1 MWRGFTWPGMR
12 AAFRAFS
19 VIALL
24 LGTAGCN
31 LNTPVDGGV
40 QSFSGAPSV
49 RIIAPLPNATYRE
62 NVNVPIQAQVSNA
75 GPDIDRVEVSVDDTI
90 VQTFAEP
97 NNGGAPTFGV
107 THTWSA
113 SGAGTHTI
121 DVVAFRADGSSSS
134 SAAVTIT
141 VVTQGAIEQAS
152 ATPARTTGDQSG
164 GASGGASATPR
175 QPTNT
180 AAPTDVPAT
189 ATPNTPQITTRQGIN
204 VRSGPGTNF
213 NPPIGSLAA
222 GQTAP
227 LLGRNPAGD
236 WYKIRYYNADAWVF
250 AGLVDVSGDTS
261 NLPIDPGPPTPLPPT
276 PVPVV
281 PTVPTSPPAA
291 TSNAN
296 LVAGNWRLDPPGDPT
311 CNQTFNIYLDVANLG
326 SEATTV
332 SGTIDVRDVRV
343 SDNSNQGS
351 TVGSFPIIQAGQ
363 TLAIG
368 PIPLTISTFYNEQHK
383 IILTINPNGAVPENN
398 RNDNVREITY
408 TLQKGS
414 CP

>member
-1 MWRGFTWPGMR
+1 MWQGLSRPGMR
-12 AAFRAFS
+12 AFPRVLS
-19 VIALL
+19 VALL
-24 LGTAGCN
+24 LFGAAGCN

-40 QSFSGAPSV
+40 QAFSGTPSV

-62 NVNVPIQAQVSNA
+62 NINVPIQAQVSNA
-75 GPDIDRVEVSVDDTI
+75 GPDIGRVEVSVDNTVI
-90 VQTFAEP
+90 QTFDDP
-97 NNGGAPTFGV
+97 NSGGAPTFGI
-107 THTWSA
+107 THTWAA

-121 DVVAFRADGSSSS
+121 DVVAFRADGSSSP

-141 VVTQGAIEQAS
+141 VVAQGALEQAS
-152 ATPARTTGDQSG
+152 PTPTRTSGDQSG
-164 GASGGASATPR
+164 GSGGANPTPRPPTNTPAPTEIPASATPS
-175 QPTNT
+175 
-180 AAPTDVPAT
+180 
-189 ATPNTPQITTRQGIN
+189 TPQITTRQGIN

-236 WYKIRYYNADAWVF
+236 WYKIRYYNAEAWVF

-261 NLPIDPGPPTPLPPT
+261 SLPIDPGPPTPLPPT

-281 PTVPTSPPAA
+281 PVAPTSPPAA

-296 LVAGNWRLDPPGDPT
+296 LVAGNWRFDPPGDPV
-311 CNQTFNIYLDVANLG
+311 CNQTFNIFLDVANLG
-326 SEATTV
+326 TEATI
-332 SGTIDVRDVRV
+332 SGGTIDVRDVRAA
-343 SDNSNQGS
+343 DNSLQGS
-351 TVGSFPIIQAGQ
+351 TVGAFPIIQPGQ
-363 TLAIG
+363 TIAVG
-368 PIPLTISTFYNEQHK
+368 PIPLTISTFYNEQHR

-408 TLQKGS
+408 TLQKGG